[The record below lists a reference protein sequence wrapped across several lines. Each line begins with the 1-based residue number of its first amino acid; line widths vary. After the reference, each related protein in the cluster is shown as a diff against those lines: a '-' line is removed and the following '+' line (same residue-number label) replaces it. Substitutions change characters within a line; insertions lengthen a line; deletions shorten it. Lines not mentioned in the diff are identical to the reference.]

1 MSISMIERG
10 WSIEKIEWGMLP
22 GKRFRSAGKNARL
35 GEHGDQVPLHLVKVT
50 IAGQSGFGW
59 SRVSRERAMAFVGRS
74 AQDLFT
80 SQGMVLSEFL
90 NIEFALLD
98 WLGKVYNKPVYSL
111 FAQKPFQAGV
121 PIYVD
126 AYDTSLYFDDLHLND
141 DNEAVEFMQNQARQG
156 LDRGHKN
163 FKIKVGRGGRHM
175 PLDKGT
181 ERDIAVTKG
190 IREIAGPK
198 AKIMIDAN
206 NGYNL
211 NITKQVLSALS
222 EDNLYWIEEAFHE
235 DNVLYADLR
244 SWMDQQNM
252 NVLIG
257 DGEGIAAAP
266 IVDWAKQGLID
277 VIQYDIRDYGF
288 CNWIKLGEV
297 LDKANVKSAP
307 HNYGSSYG
315 NYALGHLAQAIEG
328 FQFVEWDEI
337 DVTGLDAS
345 EYDIVDGKAKVPAS
359 PGFGL
364 NLDGKYFEKMVKENG
379 WTVKQ

>member
-1 MSISMIERG
+1 V
-10 WSIEKIEWGMLP
+10 LP

-35 GEHGDQVPLHLVKVT
+35 GDHGDQVPLHLVKVT
-50 IAGQSGFGW
+50 IGGQSGFGW
-59 SRVSRERAMAFVGRS
+59 SRVSKEKAMTFVGTP
-74 AQDLFT
+74 AQNLFT
-80 SQGMVLSEFL
+80 TQGMVLSEFRS
-90 NIEFALLD
+90 IEFALLD
-98 WLGKVYNKPVYSL
+98 WLGKVNGKPVYSL
-111 FAQKPFQAGV
+111 FSKKSIETGE
-121 PIYVD
+121 PIYID
-126 AYDTSLYFDDLHLND
+126 AYDTSLYLDDLHLSD
-141 DNEAVEFMQNQARQG
+141 DNAAVEFMQNEAQQG

-175 PLDKGT
+175 SLDKGT

-190 IREIAGPK
+190 IREIAGPE

-211 NITKQVLSALS
+211 NITKHVLSALS

-235 DNVLYADLR
+235 DHALYEDLK

-252 NVLIG
+252 KVLIG
-257 DGEGIAAAP
+257 DGEGLAAAP
-266 IVDWAKQGLID
+266 IVEWAKRGLID

-288 CNWIKLGEV
+288 CNWIELGEI

-315 NYALGHLAQAIEG
+315 NYALGHLALAIDG

-337 DVTGLDAS
+337 DVAGLDAS
-345 EYDIVDGKAKVPAS
+345 QYAIIEGKAKVPSA

-364 NLDGKYFEKMVKENG
+364 NLDNKYFEKIVKENG
-379 WTVKQ
+379 WAVK